1 MTNQVIEVAIFER
14 ERERETVV
22 GVLDSENYVW
32 FSRNVRRKKKGI
44 CLFA

>member
-14 ERERETVV
+14 ERETVV
-22 GVLDSENYVW
+22 GVLASENYVW
-32 FSRNVRRKKKGI
+32 LSRNVRRKKKGI

>member
-14 ERERETVV
+14 ERETVV
-22 GVLDSENYVW
+22 GVLASENYVW

>member
-1 MTNQVIEVAIFER
+1 MTNQVIGEVAIV

-22 GVLDSENYVW
+22 GVLASENYVW
-32 FSRNVRRKKKGI
+32 FSRNVRRKKKKKN